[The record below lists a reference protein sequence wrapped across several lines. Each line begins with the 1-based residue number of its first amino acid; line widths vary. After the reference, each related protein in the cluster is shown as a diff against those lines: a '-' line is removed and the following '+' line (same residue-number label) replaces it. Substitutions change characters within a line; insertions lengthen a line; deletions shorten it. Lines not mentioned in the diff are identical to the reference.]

1 MTEITVTQEDRE
13 AAILL
18 VEIIQDSGFDWSVNL
33 TRLVDGV
40 SEYTLT
46 YHGDVSIHPDTSEA
60 YARLHQLQA
69 EEKAAAALDFIQT
82 IRHEARKAAL
92 EEAAGIAED
101 HALRAWEIGEAEGQ
115 NAICS
120 SGRNHGARAIAT
132 AIRSAVGGE

>member
-40 SEYTLT
+40 SEYTLA
-46 YHGDVSIHPDTSEA
+46 YHGEVSIHPDTSEA

-92 EEAAGIAED
+92 EEAAGIADAYSDMCAGSDQPET
-101 HALRAWEIGEAEGQ
+101 Q
-115 NAICS
+115 
-120 SGRNHGARAIAT
+120 GACAGAAGAAT